1 MKKLDTTERSREIV
15 SKLLSDAFHYKDEL
29 TPWGVDPEEYIQ
41 AAKDFGLDELAKEM
55 EECLK

>member
-1 MKKLDTTERSREIV
+1 MEKLDTTERSREIV
-15 SKLLSDAFHYKDEL
+15 SKLLSHSFHYEYEFN
-29 TPWGVDPEEYIQ
+29 PWSIDPEEYIQ